1 MSEPKY
7 ITQEQQQELDS
18 IFDELLKAASTSLE
32 EDNDEDV
39 REAYSI
45 ALNNRHINRFST
57 DKPAIFKTL
66 DVARIVV
73 NEIGLGRSS
82 LICTLLYEAVYNK
95 TIAPETVEK
104 RFSPHVTDIIKGLI
118 KAAELYERSAAIE
131 TENFRK
137 LLLTFARDIRVIL
150 IMVADR
156 LHTIRNLDRFEL
168 DDQMKVARE
177 TSYLY
182 APLAHRLGLY
192 RIKSEF
198 EDLSLKYTNRI
209 LYKDVAKK
217 LNETKRSRDAYIDS
231 FIKPIKE
238 RLDSEGFKF
247 EIKGRTKTIF
257 SILNKLKKGIEFDEL
272 YDLFAIRIILDTPL
286 KNEKPDCW
294 KVYSIITDMFPPN
307 PKRLRDWLSIPKS
320 NGYESLHTTVMG
332 PDGKWVEV
340 QIRSHRMHEIAEKG
354 LAAHWRYKGVKS
366 EKGLD
371 EWLSNIREILEDPE
385 RNAVDFID
393 DFKLGLY
400 EKEVFVFT
408 PKGEL
413 RKLPLGATVL
423 DFAFDIHTAVGS
435 KCIGAR
441 INGKNVPIRYVLKNG
456 DQVEVNTSSTQEPKQ
471 SWLTI
476 VTTSK
481 AKTKI
486 KQTLKEIQY
495 KSAEL
500 GKEMLR
506 RRFRNWKIQIDEG
519 RFQRLVTHLRFS
531 STADFYCAIA
541 NETLD
546 PAAVR
551 EAYSELERRETTTVP
566 ENQAIKTAENYN
578 INHDTELYG
587 EDILTIDDNLKDIDF
602 KLAKCCNP
610 IYGDDI
616 FGFVGS
622 LGGIK
627 IHRTDCPNAPQ
638 MTTRF
643 GYRIVKA
650 QWTGKAGSQYQCVLR
665 VTGDDDIGIVS
676 NISSV
681 ISNDLKI
688 KMRSINI
695 DSKDGL
701 FQGTLTLIVK
711 DLTNLNQIIKKINSI
726 KGVHNVQRFD
736 GL

>member
-1 MSEPKY
+1 MSETEF
-7 ITQEQQQELDS
+7 ITQEQHQELDA
-18 IFDELLKAASTSLE
+18 IFAELLKAASVSLE
-32 EDNDEDV
+32 EDNDDDV
-39 REAYSI
+39 REAYAI
-45 ALNNRHINRFST
+45 ALNNKQLNRFSN
-57 DKPAIFKTL
+57 DKPSIYKTL

-73 NEIGLGRSS
+73 SEIGLGRSS

-95 TIAPETVEK
+95 SIAPETVEK
-104 RFSPHVTDIIKGLI
+104 RFSPQVSDIIKGLI

-156 LHTIRNLDRFEL
+156 LYTIRNLDRFEP

-198 EDLSLKYTNRI
+198 EDLSLKYTNRT
-209 LYKDVAKK
+209 LYKDIAKR

-238 RLDSEGFKF
+238 RLESEGFKF

-272 YDLFAIRIILDTPL
+272 FDLFAIRIILDTPL

-340 QIRSHRMHEIAEKG
+340 QIRSQRMHEIAEKG

-371 EWLSNIREILEDPE
+371 EWLSNIREILENPE

-413 RKLPLGATVL
+413 RKLPQGATVL

-456 DQVEVNTSSTQEPKQ
+456 DQVEITTLATQEPKQ
-471 SWLTI
+471 SWLNI

-495 KSAEL
+495 KNAEL

-519 RFQRLVTHLRFS
+519 RFQRLVTHMRFS

-546 PAAVR
+546 PATVR
-551 EAYSELERRETTTVP
+551 EAYAELERRETTTVT
-566 ENQAIKTAENYN
+566 ENPAIKTAENYN
-578 INHDTELYG
+578 LNQDTDQYG
-587 EDILTIDDNLKDIDF
+587 EDILTIDNNLKDIEF

-616 FGFVGS
+616 FGFVGTM
-622 LGGIK
+622 GGIK

-650 QWTGKAGSQYQCVLR
+650 QWSGKAGSQYQCMLR
-665 VTGDDDIGIVS
+665 ITGDDDIGIVS

-701 FQGTLTLIVK
+701 FQGTITLIVK
-711 DLTNLNQIIKKINSI
+711 DLANLNHVIKKINAI